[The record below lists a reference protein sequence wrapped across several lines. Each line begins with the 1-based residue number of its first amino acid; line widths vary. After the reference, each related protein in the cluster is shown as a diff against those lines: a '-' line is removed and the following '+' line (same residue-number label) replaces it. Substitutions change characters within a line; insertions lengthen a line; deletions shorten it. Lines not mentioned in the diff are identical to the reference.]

1 MTFEENKRNKLKRMV
16 GLRIMNALGMVAW
29 RKDQNGEANQ
39 KLRLVHPFVWI
50 WVSLMIV
57 LGSVMQGIPETLRDI
72 RYSIK
77 HDTVWF

>member
-1 MTFEENKRNKLKRMV
+1 MTFRESKRDKLHRLPV
-16 GLRIMNALGMVAW
+16 LRIMNALGMVAW
-29 RKDQNGEANQ
+29 RKDQNGEADQ

-50 WVSLMIV
+50 WVSLMVV